1 MELLEGKEVAENLQ
15 KNFIERIEK
24 IKKEKNIIP
33 KLAVLGISGDK
44 ASEIYIKKI
53 EKNCI
58 KYGIEFILK
67 MASTQEEFKENFEQ
81 IKKDRTVTS
90 IMFQEPLPKNIANL
104 INEIPAKQD
113 VEGIGI
119 QNMGKLM
126 LDKKDALI
134 PCTSRAVIETIDF
147 YNIDVAG
154 KEVVIVGRSNIV
166 GKPLIPQLLKKNA
179 TVTIC
184 HSKTK
189 NLAKILKQA
198 DIVIMA
204 IGKAKFLKADMIKD
218 NSILIDVGIN
228 YEEGKIVG
236 DIDFEDVKQKVKAI
250 TPVPGGIGKVTSA
263 VLISNIISSCECN

>member
-67 MASTQEEFKENFEQ
+67 MASTQEEFKEN
-81 IKKDRTVTS
+81 IKVRKVTS

-250 TPVPGGIGKVTSA
+250 TPVPGGIGKVTNA